1 MSLLLFLII
10 ISVKQRLKCD
20 YTNSIITCCWADGQP
35 RTLSKLY
42 TCNPQFDLLCVEKAK
57 NGTQAAKLKAEIN
70 LISLKAA
77 WKKYNVHP

>member
-1 MSLLLFLII
+1 MTIAATGRKTAPQMGESL
-10 ISVKQRLKCD
+10 SD

-35 RTLSKLY
+35 RKLSKLY

-70 LISLKAA
+70 LIALKAA
-77 WKKYNVHP
+77 